1 MSIQNFNQIFPET
14 CLDGI
19 DLIDRL
25 IQFDPHDRLGAA
37 ATLEHPFLLNCPG
50 RNRATEYTYRGSD
63 LLQSI
68 AQLKRESGQNLMSN
82 IMRELDIYN
91 RKYWELES
99 GAVGLEI
106 CPPMDNAM
114 DVYA

>member
-1 MSIQNFNQIFPET
+1 MSIKNFNQTFPET
-14 CLDGI
+14 CPDAI

-25 IQFDPHDRLGAA
+25 IQFDPNSRLEAGDA
-37 ATLEHPFLLNCPG
+37 LEHPFLRTCPG
-50 RNRATEYTYRGSD
+50 RNRTTEYTYRGTD

-68 AQLKRESGQNLMSN
+68 AQLKRESVQNLMPN

-99 GAVGLEI
+99 GAVRLEI
-106 CPPMDNAM
+106 RPPMDNAM
-114 DVYA
+114 EV